1 MTMREISAAQAVE
14 QAQRGDTVILDV
26 RPQVVRHQGSVP
38 GAVVVEPG
46 ELTGQLRANP
56 RLRRDAEVAVVALNA
71 QTEEIESRLSRL
83 GFTKLARVAGGF
95 KALRE
100 RS

>member
-1 MTMREISAAQAVE
+1 MREISAAQAME
-14 QAQRGDTVILDV
+14 QAQRGDAVILDV

-46 ELTGQLRANP
+46 ELTGKLRANP
-56 RLRRDAEVAVVALNA
+56 SVRPDAEVAVVALNA
-71 QTEEIESRLSRL
+71 QADEIESRLSRL

-95 KALRE
+95 RALRD
-100 RS
+100 R

>member
-1 MTMREISAAQAVE
+1 MREITAAQAME

-26 RPQVVRHQGSVP
+26 RPQIVRHQGSVP
-38 GAVVVEPG
+38 GAVVVDPDA
-46 ELTGQLRANP
+46 LTGKLKANP
-56 RLRRDAEVAVVALNA
+56 RLNPDAEVAVVALNA

-83 GFTKLARVAGGF
+83 GYTKLARIAGGF
-95 KALRE
+95 KALRD